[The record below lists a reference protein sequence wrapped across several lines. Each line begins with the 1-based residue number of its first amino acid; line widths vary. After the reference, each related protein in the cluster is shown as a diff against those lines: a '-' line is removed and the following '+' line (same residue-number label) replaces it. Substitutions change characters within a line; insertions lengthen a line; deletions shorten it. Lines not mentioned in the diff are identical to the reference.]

1 MDREQTGVDAAS
13 SAAHDPGRRARL
25 AVAAVLTALLLVAAS
40 LVIGR
45 LSAPGDSSPLDRSVE
60 AGFARDM
67 QVHHNQAVELA
78 LIVRDLTDDPDVRTL
93 AYDIATSQAQQS
105 GQMYGWLADW
115 GLSQAPSEPSMTWMT
130 RPALDGGS
138 GHDMA
143 TSPTTPGTTMPGL
156 ATAEQIASRKAATGV
171 EAERI
176 FLTLMIAHHQGGV
189 EMAQAVLDRSR
200 NRVVVDLAT
209 SIVNAQTSEITV
221 MKQMLAARS

>member
-1 MDREQTGVDAAS
+1 MTDSGGDVLAREAG
-13 SAAHDPGRRARL
+13 HDPGRRARL

-67 QVHHNQAVELA
+67 QTHHNQAVELA

-130 RPALDGGS
+130 RPTLAGGS
-138 GHDMA
+138 GHDM
-143 TSPTTPGTTMPGL
+143 SMDPTAPGATMPGL
-156 ATAEQIASRKAATGV
+156 ATAEQIASLKAATGV

-209 SIVNAQTSEITV
+209 SIVNAQTSEIAV
-221 MKQMLAARS
+221 MQQMLAARS

>member
-1 MDREQTGVDAAS
+1 VTDSGGDVLAREAG
-13 SAAHDPGRRARL
+13 HDPGRRARL

-67 QVHHNQAVELA
+67 QTHHNQAVELA

-130 RPALDGGS
+130 RPTLAGGS
-138 GHDMA
+138 GHDM
-143 TSPTTPGTTMPGL
+143 SMDPTAPGATMPGL
-156 ATAEQIASRKAATGV
+156 ATAEQIASLKAATGV

-209 SIVNAQTSEITV
+209 SIVNAQTSEIAV
-221 MKQMLAARS
+221 MQQMLAARS

>member
-1 MDREQTGVDAAS
+1 MTDSGGDVVAREAG
-13 SAAHDPGRRARL
+13 HDPGRRARL

-67 QVHHNQAVELA
+67 QTHHNQAVELA

-130 RPALDGGS
+130 RPTLAGGS
-138 GHDMA
+138 SHDM
-143 TSPTTPGTTMPGL
+143 SMDPTAPGATMPGL
-156 ATAEQIASRKAATGV
+156 ATAEQIASLKAATGV

-209 SIVNAQTSEITV
+209 SIVNAQTSEIAV
-221 MKQMLAARS
+221 MQQMLAARS

>member
-1 MDREQTGVDAAS
+1 MTDSGGDVVAREAG
-13 SAAHDPGRRARL
+13 HDPGRRARL

-45 LSAPGDSSPLDRSVE
+45 LNAPGDSSPLDRSVE

-67 QVHHNQAVELA
+67 QTHHNQAVELA

-130 RPALDGGS
+130 RPTLAGGS
-138 GHDMA
+138 GHDM
-143 TSPTTPGTTMPGL
+143 SMDPTAPGATMPGL
-156 ATAEQIASRKAATGV
+156 ATAEQIASLKAATGV

-209 SIVNAQTSEITV
+209 SIVNAQTSEIAV
-221 MKQMLAARS
+221 MQQMLAARS